1 MMYGRWRH
9 EPGNIAK
16 LDSSLHRNLSRLRI
30 AGAISSFTLFIGGH
44 RSCLSLKERV
54 YRRDGLIGPLLI
66 GCIYIS
72 PLPADWAARFWAMG
86 VGISLLLVAF
96 ALGIDSTRATLNE
109 AGTETIYTVDGQL
122 IAIVI
127 RSGERG
133 VLLYDRSRQSFA
145 FRKWDS
151 IKKAEWSRQPLASS
165 APLK

>member
-1 MMYGRWRH
+1 
-9 EPGNIAK
+9 
-16 LDSSLHRNLSRLRI
+16 
-30 AGAISSFTLFIGGH
+30 
-44 RSCLSLKERV
+44 
-54 YRRDGLIGPLLI
+54 
-66 GCIYIS
+66 
-72 PLPADWAARFWAMG
+72 MG